1 VIAGIIQEKPT
12 LRWAF
17 HFNANWVSRS
27 WDSHFA
33 FGIRAARIRHR
44 LISQL
49 FARHYNQAMARYLIT
64 GIAGFIGSSL
74 AHELVKQGH
83 DVSGFDNLS
92 TGNLENL
99 ADIRSSVNF
108 QEMDLQDK
116 DGVKQACKGI
126 DYILHQGALASVPR
140 SVKDPLTSHESN
152 INGTLNLLLAAR
164 DAKVRRIV
172 YAASSSAYGDQPTQ
186 PKQEEM
192 LPMPLS
198 PYAVQKLTC
207 EYYIQAFYRV
217 YGLHGVCTRYF
228 NIFGPRQAADS
239 PYSGVIA
246 QFIHK
251 MMAGETP
258 TIFGDGSTSRD
269 FTYIDNAVNAN
280 LLACVAPD
288 EVATGRVF
296 NIGTGKSQTLNDVY
310 AGIAKIL
317 GFSASPIYG
326 PAREGDIR
334 HSLAG
339 IDRARKELGY
349 QPKDNFF
356 EGLEKTVAWYVS
368 EAAK

>member
-1 VIAGIIQEKPT
+1 MGEE
-12 LRWAF
+12 F
-17 HFNANWVSRS
+17 MS
-27 WDSHFA
+27 
-33 FGIRAARIRHR
+33 
-44 LISQL
+44 
-49 FARHYNQAMARYLIT
+49 RYLIT

-74 AHELVKQGH
+74 AHELIKQGH
-83 DVSGFDNLS
+83 EVSGIDNLS

-116 DGVKQACKGI
+116 EGVRDACKGI

-152 INGTLNLLLAAR
+152 VNGTLNLLIAAK
-164 DAKVRRIV
+164 DAGVRRIV

-186 PKQEEM
+186 PKQEDM

-217 YGLHGVCTRYF
+217 YGLQGVCTRYF

-246 QFIHK
+246 QFIYK

-269 FTYIDNAVNAN
+269 FTYVDNAVNAN
-280 LLACVAPD
+280 LLACIAPD
-288 EVATGRVF
+288 AIASGRVF

-317 GFSASPIYG
+317 GFTEKPIYG
-326 PAREGDIR
+326 APRQGDIQ
-334 HSLAG
+334 HSLAS
-339 IDRARKELGY
+339 IDRARNELGY
-349 QPKDNFF
+349 KPKDDFF

-368 EAAK
+368 QASR

>member
-1 VIAGIIQEKPT
+1 M
-12 LRWAF
+12 
-17 HFNANWVSRS
+17 S
-27 WDSHFA
+27 
-33 FGIRAARIRHR
+33 
-44 LISQL
+44 
-49 FARHYNQAMARYLIT
+49 RYLIT

-83 DVSGFDNLS
+83 EVSGIDNLS

-99 ADIRSSVNF
+99 ADIRSSVDF

-116 DGVKQACKGI
+116 EGVRDACKGI
-126 DYILHQGALASVPR
+126 DFILHQGALASVPR

-152 INGTLNLLLAAR
+152 VNGTLNLLIAAK
-164 DAKVRRIV
+164 DAGVRRIV

-186 PKQEEM
+186 PKQEDM

-217 YGLHGVCTRYF
+217 YGLQGVCTRYF

-246 QFIHK
+246 QFIYK
-251 MMAGETP
+251 MMAGVTP
-258 TIFGDGSTSRD
+258 TIFGNGTTSRD
-269 FTYIDNAVNAN
+269 FTYVDNAVNAN
-280 LLACVAPD
+280 LLACLAPD
-288 EVATGRVF
+288 AVATGRVF

-317 GFSASPIYG
+317 GFSAKPIYG
-326 PAREGDIR
+326 DPRQGDIQ
-334 HSLAG
+334 HSLAS
-339 IDRARKELGY
+339 IDRARTELDY
-349 QPKDNFF
+349 RPKDDFF
-356 EGLEKTVAWYVS
+356 EGLEKTVAWYLS
-368 EAAK
+368 EAAKS